1 MSAYRRTS
9 LIACDRIRVA
19 VATIVIILLAVAI
32 LTFQH
37 VEQERQLKLDVF
49 GYLLDQKGDQQSSD
63 PLGISDAVG
72 GDALVEDMATDQVSA
87 SDIDTATAIPR
98 ASDSISLAVTCI
110 GVSKDKQIVGYSVD
124 ASLQQAACEFD
135 SRVRRLG
142 WLLQSDNRQGLC
154 TYQLCRYENQGS
166 ISSQYAL
173 VVYCERKNVTSIVVE
188 LM

>member
-37 VEQERQLKLDVF
+37 VEQELQHKLDVF
-49 GYLLDQKGDQQSSD
+49 GYLLDQRHHQPRD

-72 GDALVEDMATDQVSA
+72 GDALVEDMATDQISA